1 MQDLITKEQECINSI
16 EEIFENLFK
25 FGKDRS
31 TYLIN
36 RFHPIIYNGKSAII
50 NSSKYPLYMRAGE
63 TLAVIQL
70 AVAIWQRGD
79 LVKPVQFW
87 EPTCKRLLP
96 DWRRHYIEYT
106 SIKKYYEEL
115 PLIKHTILGILLTS
129 ERIDAF
135 RNFGWKVATYLRK
148 KPKDY
153 NKKIREAYI
162 AKSQDI
168 WYSNAPHIE
177 YEDFIKI
184 S

>member
-50 NSSKYPLYMRAGE
+50 NSSKYPLYMRTGE

-79 LVKPVQFW
+79 LAKPVQFW
-87 EPTCKRLLP
+87 
-96 DWRRHYIEYT
+96 
-106 SIKKYYEEL
+106 
-115 PLIKHTILGILLTS
+115 
-129 ERIDAF
+129 
-135 RNFGWKVATYLRK
+135 
-148 KPKDY
+148 
-153 NKKIREAYI
+153 
-162 AKSQDI
+162 
-168 WYSNAPHIE
+168 
-177 YEDFIKI
+177 
-184 S
+184 